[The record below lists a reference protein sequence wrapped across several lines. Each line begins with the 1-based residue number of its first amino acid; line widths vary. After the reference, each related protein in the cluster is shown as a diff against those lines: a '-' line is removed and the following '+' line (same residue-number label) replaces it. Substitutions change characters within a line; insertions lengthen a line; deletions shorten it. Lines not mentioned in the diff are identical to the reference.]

1 MIIDIDKLERQGLF
15 DSFFNDLLD
24 ALDDSDKNILTDL
37 ENLIIKRF
45 NNEVDSS
52 TGKIKWD
59 DTLLSKKFGSKIYVE
74 TGTLISSIKVFI
86 NSNDDYEVFAKGVD
100 PNKGRKNGTSFFS
113 NGRELARHLNSL
125 REFMGIPVEVEDIET
140 KNDFIFAREVID
152 KYNKIMK
159 RSRNAR
165 R

>member
-59 DTLLSKKFGSKIYVE
+59 DTLL
-74 TGTLISSIKVFI
+74 
-86 NSNDDYEVFAKGVD
+86 
-100 PNKGRKNGTSFFS
+100 
-113 NGRELARHLNSL
+113 
-125 REFMGIPVEVEDIET
+125 
-140 KNDFIFAREVID
+140 
-152 KYNKIMK
+152 
-159 RSRNAR
+159 
-165 R
+165 